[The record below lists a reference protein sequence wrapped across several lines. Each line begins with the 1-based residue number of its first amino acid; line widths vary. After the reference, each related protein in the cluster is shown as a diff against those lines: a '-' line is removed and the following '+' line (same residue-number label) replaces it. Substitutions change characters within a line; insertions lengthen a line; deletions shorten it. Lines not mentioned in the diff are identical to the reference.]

1 HRSRRQR
8 GYDRGVHIGR
18 ELWTRPRNGTPPSRN
33 GSARDELTAA
43 VAAIKWPDP
52 TSACLAT
59 YDRAYAHETAAR
71 ERMNQAYERVRR

>member
-1 HRSRRQR
+1 MDTTKEWYAAVKEWQR
-8 GYDRGVHIGR
+8 
-18 ELWTRPRNGTPPSRN
+18 
-33 GSARDELTAA
+33 ARDELTAA

-71 ERMNQAYERVRR
+71 ERMNQSYERVRR

>member
-1 HRSRRQR
+1 MQR
-8 GYDRGVHIGR
+8 
-18 ELWTRPRNGTPPSRN
+18 SRN

-43 VAAIKWPDP
+43 IAAIKWPNP
-52 TSACLAT
+52 TMGCLES